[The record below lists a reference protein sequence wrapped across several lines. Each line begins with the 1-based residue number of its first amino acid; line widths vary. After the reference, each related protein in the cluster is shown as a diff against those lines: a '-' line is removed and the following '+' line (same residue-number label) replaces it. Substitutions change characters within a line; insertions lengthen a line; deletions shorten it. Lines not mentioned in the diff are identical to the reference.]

1 MKRRTILLSLGFL
14 ALLLFSL
21 VLTGD
26 GLQSASAQNPL
37 TPQESRGK
45 EIYLLGTSKSGKNI
59 FAYIGESSLEVP
71 GSTMPCANCHGLTG
85 QGKREGGIDPSNI
98 TWEALS
104 KPYGVTHSNG
114 RKHPAYTGRGLELAV
129 TKGVDPAGNKL
140 LNAMPRYQMSKEDLD
155 DLVVYLKR
163 LGTETDPGISD
174 DKISIGTALPA
185 SGPFAAMGQAV
196 KDVIT
201 AYLAEVNRQG
211 GVYNRQLELKWVDT
225 ADTPAATR
233 ASIERLLKDD
243 KVFAMTGAFVAGAE
257 KEVVPLLA
265 QWEVPLVGPLTLDP
279 QTSGPLNRHV
289 FYLLSGNSAQARA
302 LLKFVAGKVGGNNRK
317 LAVVYYRSELNTAVL
332 DALKSESTNVSVY
345 EYQASSFDAAEYVR
359 QMRQDPPAMVFFMG
373 SVENLLS
380 LMREAEKVSWF
391 PEMLFQGTA
400 ANAKIFDAPAGFEGK
415 MFFTLPTSPAD
426 QSAEGLK
433 EFRAFAEKYKLPQKH
448 TAAQVTAYSS
458 AKILVEALKRAGKD
472 VSREKL
478 IQTLEGFY
486 QYQTGLTP
494 AITYGPNRRVGATGA
509 YVVVVDLKEKKFAPA
524 SGWIAIN

>member
-1 MKRRTILLSLGFL
+1 MKRLSLACL

-26 GLQSASAQNPL
+26 ALQSASAQNLL

-45 EIYLLGTSKSGKNI
+45 EIYLLGTSKSGKEI

-114 RKHPAYTGRGLELAV
+114 RKHPAYTARGLEFAV
-129 TKGVDPAGNKL
+129 TKGLDPAGNKL

-174 DKISIGTALPA
+174 DKISIGTALPV
-185 SGPFAAMGQAV
+185 SGPLAEMGQAV
-196 KDVIT
+196 KETIT
-201 AYLAEVNRQG
+201 AYLAEVNGQG
-211 GVYNRQLELKWVDT
+211 GIYNRHLELKWIET

-233 ASIERLLKDD
+233 ANIERLLKDE
-243 KVFAMTGAFVAGAE
+243 KVFAMTGAFVAGVE
-257 KEVVPLLA
+257 KEVVPMLA

-279 QTSGPLNRHV
+279 QTSGPLNRQV

-302 LLKFVAGKVGGNNRK
+302 LLKFVAGKGGSRK
-317 LAVVYYRSELNTAVL
+317 LAVVYYRTELNTAVL
-332 DALKSESTNVSVY
+332 DALKSENTNASVF
-345 EYQASSFDAAEYVR
+345 EYPAASFDAAEYVR
-359 QMRQDPPAMVFFMG
+359 RMRQDPPAMVFFMG
-373 SVENLLS
+373 SVENLLAF
-380 LMREAEKVSWF
+380 MREAEKVNWF
-391 PEMLFQGTA
+391 PEVLLQGGGV
-400 ANAKIFDAPAGFEGK
+400 NAKVFDAPAGFEGK
-415 MFFTLPTSPAD
+415 IFFTTPTSPVD
-426 QSAEGLK
+426 QTAEGLK

-448 TAAQVTAYSS
+448 LAAQLTTYSS
-458 AKILVEALKRAGKD
+458 AKVLVEALKRAGKD
-472 VSREKL
+472 LSREKL

-494 AITYGPNRRVGATGA
+494 GITYGPNRRVGALGA
-509 YVVVVDLKEKKFAPA
+509 YVVMVDLKEKKFAPT
-524 SGWIAIN
+524 SGWIGIN